1 MSDVKKFHHDNM
13 QSALDFYARNDFVDP
28 QVKFLKD
35 GIVHYGPVDD
45 EGQGDPPR
53 WIHSVAEREQA
64 EAVTFVGLARLES
77 VNGVECLDCG
87 PDGKPKMVLVGYTW
101 SPGNRM
107 IVNMF
112 EMKREGDK
120 LEFVAPKE
128 IAQLE
133 GKDARAILTALKP
146 RKGMVSAR

>member
-1 MSDVKKFHHDNM
+1 
-13 QSALDFYARNDFVDP
+13 
-28 QVKFLKD
+28 
-35 GIVHYGPVDD
+35 
-45 EGQGDPPR
+45 
-53 WIHSVAEREQA
+53 
-64 EAVTFVGLARLES
+64 
-77 VNGVECLDCG
+77 
-87 PDGKPKMVLVGYTW
+87 
-101 SPGNRM
+101 M